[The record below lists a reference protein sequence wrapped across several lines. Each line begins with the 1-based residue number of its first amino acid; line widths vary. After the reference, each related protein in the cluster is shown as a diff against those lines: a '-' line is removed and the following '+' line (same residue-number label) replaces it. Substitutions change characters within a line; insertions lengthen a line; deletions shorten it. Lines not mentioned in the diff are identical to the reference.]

1 MPISKHNKQGK
12 MESSEWRKQKN
23 KRKYFKLREDKRKEL
38 ETLRKNAEER
48 AQKKREAV
56 KAEALINKP
65 VEKPEKV
72 GTIKR
77 IYNWIR
83 GTK

>member
-1 MPISKHNKQGK
+1 

>member
-1 MPISKHNKQGK
+1 

-56 KAEALINKP
+56 KAEALTLPLTSINKP